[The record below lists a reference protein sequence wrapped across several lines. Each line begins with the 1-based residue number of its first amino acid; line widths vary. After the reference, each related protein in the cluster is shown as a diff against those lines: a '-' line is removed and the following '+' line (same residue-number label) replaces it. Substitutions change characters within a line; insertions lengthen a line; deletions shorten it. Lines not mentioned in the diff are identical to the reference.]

1 MHVSYS
7 KASSRTCSPCFRYSF
22 QCSVCTGA
30 SLSDDGTSMLG
41 NSTLRVHFGVV
52 KTENPLSSSGKPRRK
67 DRPSI
72 KSDLY
77 VSSAGEST
85 SAGETSGGDYTQT
98 DDSETEL
105 GTHVVGRGR
114 RDLRST
120 ATGQAVY
127 QRPLQL
133 RHPLRHPPQ
142 EPSLWLSTPP
152 ESGRVRGVS
161 ASFGEEGSFGRS
173 QNRSQNRS
181 QSRSRSQSPR
191 GVERSRTSR
200 EQDAMVRHM
209 ARMGSGAS
217 IRQQRIEAAEKAAV
231 LDRQRKAAVDA
242 EVTAL
247 VVERRRRRAET
258 AAALNRSRTADGA
271 EAPQDG
277 FSFRNSSAQPNSW
290 VPNLQ
295 PPWLTST
302 HEPLP
307 NPDFEFDPP
316 SILQEPLL
324 EMEAASSP
332 VVASPRYVV
341 LHPPPMISPNRLSP
355 VVGHT
360 SIPQRPSP
368 PSLPTVA
375 DATTV
380 YLNSGH
386 SKRRRRNTGVP
397 FEQQSWPRLPDSG
410 SDRE

>member
-1 MHVSYS
+1 
-7 KASSRTCSPCFRYSF
+7 
-22 QCSVCTGA
+22 
-30 SLSDDGTSMLG
+30 MLG

-52 KTENPLSSSGKPRRK
+52 KTENPQDSSGKPRRK
-67 DRPSI
+67 GRPSI

-77 VSSAGEST
+77 ISSAGEST

-114 RDLRST
+114 RDLRNT
-120 ATGQAVY
+120 ATSQAVY
-127 QRPLQL
+127 QRPL
-133 RHPLRHPPQ
+133 RKPPQ

-152 ESGRVRGVS
+152 ESGTVRGVC
-161 ASFGEEGSFGRS
+161 ASFGGECSSEYS

-181 QSRSRSQSPR
+181 QSRSRSQSPH
-191 GVERSRTSR
+191 GVERSGTSR
-200 EQDAMVRHM
+200 EQDALVRHM

-217 IRQQRIEAAEKAAV
+217 IRQQRIEAAAEKAAG

-247 VVERRRRRAET
+247 VLERRRRRAET
-258 AAALNRSRTADGA
+258 AAALNRSRTDDGVG
-271 EAPQDG
+271 APQDG
-277 FSFRNSSAQPNSW
+277 FSFRNSSAQLNSW
-290 VPNLQ
+290 VPRRTVPTLQ
-295 PPWLTST
+295 PPWLTNT
-302 HEPLP
+302 PEPLP
-307 NPDFEFDPP
+307 KQDLEIDPP

-324 EMEAASSP
+324 EMEAVSP
-332 VVASPRYVV
+332 PAVASPRYVV
-341 LHPPPMISPNRLSP
+341 LLPPPMISPNRLSP

-375 DATTV
+375 DAATV
-380 YLNSGH
+380 YLHSGH